1 MSRLVRELR
10 LRADGGSLLKYA
22 GQVIAGLLRDVVY
35 SVLTVKPSPKN
46 LVLLADVIAH
56 PLLVVGIVKPT
67 EKLRSV
73 SFRNGLTINYTRN
86 QGDIHTISEIFFKQ
100 IYAIPD
106 GIPADIY
113 VDLGANIGMASL
125 HFFQKHKPSK
135 VICVEP
141 SPRNLSLLRQN
152 VSVNALPVIVLEG
165 VISESPG
172 EMKFEIAV
180 ESNAGHIGE
189 SGVPVRAFSMEEVL
203 AKTPNRKI
211 DVLKIDVEGY
221 EETLL
226 RVNNSWLN
234 SVGCIMIE
242 FHDRFPGMTVDKD
255 GLITILMEK
264 GFTHVPS
271 KHPTLPDTFVRR

>member
-22 GQVIAGLLRDVVY
+22 VQVIAGLTRDIIY
-35 SVLTVKPSPKN
+35 SVLVVKPNRKN

-56 PLLVVGIVKPT
+56 PLLVVGLMKPN
-67 EKLRSV
+67 EQLRSI
-73 SFRNGLTINYTRN
+73 SFRNGLTITYTRN

-100 IYAIPD
+100 IYAIPP
-106 GIPADIY
+106 GLPADVY

-125 HFFQKHKPSK
+125 HFFQKHKPSSM
-135 VICVEP
+135 ICVEP
-141 SPRNLSLLRQN
+141 SPRNLSVLKKNVQN
-152 VSVNALPVIVLEG
+152 NAVPATVLEG

-172 EMKFEIAV
+172 EMKFELSV

-189 SGVPVRAFSMEEVL
+189 SGVPVRAFSMDEVL
-203 AKTPNRKI
+203 AKTPDKRI

-226 RVNNSWLN
+226 RVNNSWLDA
-234 SVGCIMIE
+234 VGFIMIE
-242 FHDRFPGMTVDKD
+242 FHDRFPGMTVDKE
-255 GLITILMEK
+255 GLVAILQEK
-264 GFTHVPS
+264 GFTHLPN
-271 KHPTLPDTFVRR
+271 KHPSLPDTFVRR

>member
-10 LRADGGSLLKYA
+10 LRADGGSLWKYA
-22 GQVIAGLLRDVVY
+22 MQVVAGLVRDVIQ
-35 SVLTVKPSPKN
+35 SVLIIKPSPKN
-46 LVLLADVIAH
+46 LVLLADVLAH
-56 PLLVVGIVKPT
+56 PLLVVGIMKPH
-67 EKLRSV
+67 EKLRYV
-73 SFRNGLTINYTRN
+73 TLRDGLTLHYTRN

-100 IYAIPD
+100 IYAIPA
-106 GIPADIY
+106 GIPADVY

-141 SPRNLSLLRQN
+141 SPRNLALLRQN
-152 VSVNALPVIVLEG
+152 VSVNALPATVLEG

-172 EMKFEIAV
+172 AVKFEIAV

-203 AKTPNRKI
+203 AETPNRKI

-226 RVNNSWLN
+226 RVNNSWLDE
-234 SVGCIMIE
+234 VGCIMIE

-255 GLITILMEK
+255 GLIAILKQK
-264 GFTHVPS
+264 GFSHLPS
-271 KHPTLPDTFVRR
+271 KHPSLPDTFIRR